1 MDLGIRSRRR
11 ELPPGVSA
19 RPEIPPPDGLA
30 SWPASD
36 HSLATRI
43 AWITGL
49 RLLFLVLLLG
59 ATATLYL
66 GGELARYPFSLRV
79 VFITIAAGFALA
91 AGYAALLRRSRDVH
105 GLAWAQIAF
114 DQLTWTAIVYVTGGP
129 SSGATSLYALTCL
142 VGAVLVGV
150 RGAVASAGMGIG
162 LYALLCV
169 AFHLGWVHAPPDQ
182 PPANYDA
189 SAAELV
195 YPVLINGLGVT
206 VVALLAGYL
215 AERLR
220 LTGGALQVA
229 TRRAIDAERL
239 AVLGRIAAGLAHEIR
254 NPLGSITGSI
264 EMLRDSAG
272 LSDEDRFLCDIVHRE
287 ARRLNDLVGDMV
299 DLSRP
304 RAPQAEATDV
314 AQLAREVVA
323 LATHASRGADVKVDY
338 EGPSTEVLAR
348 CDGSQMRQV
357 LWNLLRNAIQAT
369 SAGSAVKVWLEVR
382 EREVTLGVDDEGLG
396 VPEHVGDRIF
406 DESFTTRT
414 HGAGIGLAVVRRII
428 DGHAPMGAAL
438 AVERAERG
446 GASFRVTLSRDT
458 RGLRRSVRP
467 PPPRGPLS
475 GPKPSD

>member
-1 MDLGIRSRRR
+1 MELGIRRPRV
-11 ELPPGVSA
+11 EVPPGASL
-19 RPEIPPPDGLA
+19 RPEIPPAEGVA
-30 SWPASD
+30 SWPAAD
-36 HSLATRI
+36 PSLATRL

-49 RLLFLVLLLG
+49 RLLLLVLLLG

-79 VFITIAAGFALA
+79 VFVTIGAGFALA
-91 AGYAALLRRSRDVH
+91 AAYAATLRKSKDVR

-150 RGAVASAGMGIG
+150 RGAIASAGMGIG

-182 PPANYDA
+182 PSANYEVN
-189 SAAELV
+189 AAELV

-229 TRRAIDAERL
+229 TRRADEAERL

-272 LSDEDRFLCDIVHRE
+272 LSEEDRFLCDIVQRE

-299 DLSRP
+299 DLSKPRP
-304 RAPQAEATDV
+304 PQAEATDV
-314 AQLAREVVA
+314 ALLAREVVA
-323 LATHASRGADVKVDY
+323 LATHASRGPDVRVDY
-338 EGPSTEVLAR
+338 EGPSAEVLAR
-348 CDGSQMRQV
+348 CDGAQMRQV

-369 SAGSAVKVWLEVR
+369 SAGSTVKVWLRVR
-382 EREVTLGVDDEGLG
+382 ERDVTLGVDDEGPG
-396 VPEHVGDRIF
+396 VPEHASDRIF

-414 HGAGIGLAVVRRII
+414 HGAGIGLAVVRRIV
-428 DGHAPMGAAL
+428 DDHASMGVAL
-438 AVERAERG
+438 AIGRAESG

-467 PPPRGPLS
+467 PPRGPLS
-475 GPKPSD
+475 RPKPST